1 MSGEKGQRS
10 CVACGRQAVKGEL
23 VRIVRG
29 PDGSV
34 SLDVTGRA
42 PGRGAYVCSAECF
55 AQACRKKKL
64 DRALKTTIDSDQ
76 RERIA
81 AEMQAAMRGAKLEG

>member
-1 MSGEKGQRS
+1 MSGDKGQRS
-10 CVACGRQAVKGEL
+10 CVACGRQAGKSEL
-23 VRIVRG
+23 LRIVRG
-29 PDGSV
+29 ADGSV

-42 PGRGAYVCSAECF
+42 PGRGAYVCGAECF

-64 DRALKTTIDSDQ
+64 DRALRTTIDADQ

-81 AEMQAAMRGAKLEG
+81 AEVQALALKTKPEV